1 MGLPR
6 KIPTVRTSCANSI
19 EIGQYLLRKA
29 SALTR
34 HKTQLDAGL
43 APRHLLLMQNTPID
57 LAALESS
64 MLALVAE
71 RGPDKTICP
80 SDVARAVGGGHPDQ
94 WGPLMQPIRRIAV
107 RLAHQ
112 KGKPVDPE
120 GFKGVYRL
128 GLPRQD

>member
-1 MGLPR
+1 MRRERPADPARR
-6 KIPTVRTSCANSI
+6 KTW
-19 EIGQYLLRKA
+19 
-29 SALTR
+29 
-34 HKTQLDAGL
+34 LDVAP
-43 APRHLLLMQNTPID
+43 APRHLLLMQNTSID
-57 LAALESS
+57 LAALETS

-107 RLAHQ
+107 RLAHEGRVVVYR
-112 KGKPVDPE
+112 KGKPVDPD

-128 GLPRQD
+128 GLPRLD

>member
-1 MGLPR
+1 MSRGWR
-6 KIPTVRTSCANSI
+6 ARIPMW
-19 EIGQYLLRKA
+19 
-29 SALTR
+29 
-34 HKTQLDAGL
+34 LDAAP
-43 APRHLLLMQNTPID
+43 APRHLRQMQNTPVD

-80 SDVARAVGGGHPDQ
+80 SDVARAVGGSHPDQ
-94 WGPLMQPIRRIAV
+94 WGPLMQPIRRIAI
-107 RLAHQ
+107 RLAHEGRVVVYR
-112 KGKPVDPE
+112 KGKPVDPD